1 MWEYNVEL
9 FQFMNEL
16 TRFEIIEMI
25 VPRMADIPIFFL
37 PLFLTSA
44 WIYYT
49 FWSKFQWDARYN
61 LRENLMFIFY
71 ACVVVYIFSH
81 IIKMFIYIDRPET
94 AITEAGKLLLYKIP
108 DVSFPSDHAS
118 ISIAF
123 LTALYFMHYKK
134 IFWIFLP
141 FVITMNFSRVVAW
154 VHWPTDIMWGLLIWI
169 LAGYI
174 GTRVLPQIKFVKK
187 INSLII
193 KVLSYIKL

>member
-1 MWEYNVEL
+1 MWQFNVEL
-9 FQFMNEL
+9 FQFINEL
-16 TRFEIIEMI
+16 TRFEIIEI
-25 VPRMADIPIFFL
+25 IAPRMADVPIFFL
-37 PLFLTSA
+37 PLFLTSM
-44 WIYYT
+44 WLYYT
-49 FWSKFQWDARYN
+49 FSKIYSPDERYN

-81 IIKMFIYIDRPET
+81 IIKLFIYVDRPQE
-94 AITEAGKLLLYKIP
+94 AITEAWKLLLYKIP
-108 DVSFPSDHAS
+108 DASFPSDHAS

-123 LTALYFMHYKK
+123 LTAMYFTHYKK

-141 FVITMNFSRVVAW
+141 FVIAMNFSRVIAW